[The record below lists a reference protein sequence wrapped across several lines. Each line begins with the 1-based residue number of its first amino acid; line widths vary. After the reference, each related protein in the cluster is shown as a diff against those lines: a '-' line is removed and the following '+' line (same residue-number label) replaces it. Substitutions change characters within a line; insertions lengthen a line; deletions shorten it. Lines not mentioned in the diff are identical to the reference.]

1 MLTRSCADDDAASQ
15 EQPGENHRRRY
26 HQPDDVQEELR
37 LAREELARLKATD
50 DKSEKIQMTSGDI
63 VRLVIAAPVVFTWL
77 FLGSRIIIS
86 ATTSQHVL
94 SNVEP
99 LVMTL
104 SILTI
109 PVTGIL
115 QSLFS
120 APGQNGK

>member
-1 MLTRSCADDDAASQ
+1 MDDI
-15 EQPGENHRRRY
+15 
-26 HQPDDVQEELR
+26 QEELR
-37 LAREELARLKATD
+37 LAREELAGLKAIED
-50 DKSEKIQMTSGDI
+50 SKSNRVQMTSSDI
-63 VRLVIAAPVVFTWL
+63 VKLIVACPVVFVWL

-99 LVMTL
+99 LVMVL

-120 APGQNGK
+120 VRPDK